1 MQQQQVAAAPSSWRN
16 LFASV
21 SLLRVLNKLVK
32 GKNSRIMV
40 CSVHR
45 TRLTRDWLTALLTAS
60 LQMLVVFKSAPILKR
75 ALRVR
80 HALHQLYVLKLLKL
94 QCKYLG
100 RQWRKNNMKTL
111 SAIYALV
118 RHRLTDDW
126 AYGNELEGRLS
137 GLGGSA
143 IGGAAA
149 GVNLDFQSEESS
161 LRIAV
166 ERFNQRRYPSLSA
179 PPAPS
184 CPTPSPPPCAASQP
198 SADAD
203 ADERAAF
210 LRWWSSVAAKEKAAV
225 TGDEAAVGELLPLE
239 TDASAYLAH
248 QLPNVQLSEQF
259 ERSYEHWLAA
269 EVFDPRRALRWDAL
283 LASTPPPSLAP
294 AP

>member
-1 MQQQQVAAAPSSWRN
+1 MLVLHYCFLLLLLLLLLMLWHTPCG
-16 LFASV
+16 
-21 SLLRVLNKLVK
+21 SL
-32 GKNSRIMV
+32 
-40 CSVHR
+40 
-45 TRLTRDWLTALLTAS
+45 

-111 SAIYALV
+111 SAIYTLV

-126 AYGNELEGRLS
+126 AYGNELEGRLP
-137 GLGGSA
+137 GFGGGA

-161 LRIAV
+161 LRVAV

-184 CPTPSPPPCAASQP
+184 GPSPSPPPCAVAQP
-198 SADAD
+198 STD

-225 TGDEAAVGELLPLE
+225 TGDEAAVSEFLPLE

-248 QLPNVQLSEQF
+248 QLPNVQLSDQF

-283 LASTPPPSLAP
+283 LASTPLAPPPPTQAP
-294 AP
+294 APTP

>member
-1 MQQQQVAAAPSSWRN
+1 
-16 LFASV
+16 
-21 SLLRVLNKLVK
+21 
-32 GKNSRIMV
+32 
-40 CSVHR
+40 
-45 TRLTRDWLTALLTAS
+45 
-60 LQMLVVFKSAPILKR
+60 MLVVFKSAPILKR

-80 HALHQLYVLKLLKL
+80 HALHQLYVLKVLKL

-126 AYGNELEGRLS
+126 AYGNELEGRVP
-137 GLGGSA
+137 GLGAGA

-161 LRIAV
+161 LRVAV

-179 PPAPS
+179 PPATS
-184 CPTPSPPPCAASQP
+184 CPSPSPSP
-198 SADAD
+198 SASSSAD
-203 ADERAAF
+203 GDERAAF

-239 TDASAYLAH
+239 TDSSAYLAH

-283 LASTPPPSLAP
+283 LTSMPLAPPPSQAHAP